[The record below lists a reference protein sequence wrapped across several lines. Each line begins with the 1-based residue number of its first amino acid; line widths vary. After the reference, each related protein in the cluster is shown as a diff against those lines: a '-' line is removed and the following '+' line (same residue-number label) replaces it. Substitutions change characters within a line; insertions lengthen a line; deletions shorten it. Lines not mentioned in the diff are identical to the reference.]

1 MRASLAA
8 LLGCVVIGCSGCI
21 LPVPHTRVHSYGV
34 TGQVVSATT
43 QEPLADAS
51 VIAMD
56 QPDHPA
62 HCDKAGRFR
71 LHPKR
76 GWHAAYCIG
85 PVCESLLPGW
95 DVSYPGRCIQVSAP
109 GYATADFTVSAF
121 ARDGTN
127 AVAGDLAGAW
137 LKAAPLELH
146 ALRIMRNAECR
157 VRNTEPRHLGCYEFM
172 VGRFFRQTSARW
184 AGRSSFRTDAPAL
197 PSRGQHRDH
206 TGTSPYP
213 HR

>member
-1 MRASLAA
+1 M
-8 LLGCVVIGCSGCI
+8 
-21 LPVPHTRVHSYGV
+21 PHTRVHAYGV
-34 TGQVVSATT
+34 TGLVVSATT

-56 QPDHPA
+56 QPGRAA
-62 HCDKAGRFR
+62 HCDKTGRFR

-95 DVSYPGRCIQVSAP
+95 DVTYPGRCIQVSAP
-109 GYATADFTVSAF
+109 GYATADFRVGAF

-127 AVAGDLAGAW
+127 AVTGELAGAW

-146 ALRIMRNAECR
+146 ALRLMRNAER
-157 VRNTEPRHLGCYEFM
+157 GARNTEPRYLGC
-172 VGRFFRQTSARW
+172 
-184 AGRSSFRTDAPAL
+184 
-197 PSRGQHRDH
+197 
-206 TGTSPYP
+206 
-213 HR
+213 